1 MSGSNSPPI
10 MDCQENEYWD
20 QWGRCV
26 TCQLCGPGQ
35 ELSKDCGYGEGG
47 DAYCTACPPRRY
59 KSSWGHHRCQICIT
73 CAVINRVQK
82 ANCTATSNAVCG
94 DCLPRFYQKTRI
106 GGLQDQECIPCTKQ
120 TPTSEVQCAFQLSLV
135 KADVPTVP
143 PQEATLVVLVSS
155 LLVVFTL
162 AFLGLF
168 FLYCKQFFNR
178 HCQRGGSLQF
188 EADEAAEEES
198 LFPMPPGQETSP
210 ESPLSE
216 NIFETQPLNPILDDD
231 SSSTRGFPTQES
243 FTMASC
249 ASESHSQ
256 WVHTPIECTELDL
269 QKFSS
274 SAPYTG
280 AETLGGNTAESS
292 GERLEL
298 NVPFE
303 VPSP

>member
-1 MSGSNSPPI
+1 

-20 QWGRCV
+20 QWGQCV

-59 KSSWGHHRCQICIT
+59 KSNWGHHRCQICIT

-120 TPTSEVQCAFQLSLV
+120 TPTSELQCAFQLSLV

-155 LLVVFTL
+155 LFMVFILT
-162 AFLGLF
+162 FLRLF

-178 HCQRGGSLQF
+178 HCQPVAGGLLQF
-188 EADEAAEEES
+188 KADEAVEEEA
-198 LFPMPPGQETSP
+198 LFPTPTGQDTSP
-210 ESPLSE
+210 ETPLSE
-216 NIFETQPLNPILDDD
+216 SIYKSQQPKSNLDDD
-231 SSSTRGFPTQES
+231 HSSTHGFPTQES

-249 ASESHSQ
+249 ASESHSY
-256 WVHTPIECTELDL
+256 WIHTPIECTELDL
-269 QKFSS
+269 NKFSS
-274 SAPYTG
+274 SASYSV
-280 AETLGGNTAESS
+280 AENLQRNTAESS

-298 NVPFE
+298 TVPFE

>member
-1 MSGSNSPPI
+1 
-10 MDCQENEYWD
+10 MDCQENEYGD

-26 TCQLCGPGQ
+26 TCLQCGPGQ
-35 ELSKDCGYGEGG
+35 ELSRDCGYGEGG

-59 KSSWGHHRCQICIT
+59 KSTWGHHRCQTCIT

-82 ANCTATSNAVCG
+82 ANCTATSNAICG
-94 DCLPRFYQKTRI
+94 DCLPRFYRKTRI

-135 KADVPTVP
+135 KAEAPTVTS
-143 PQEATLVVLVSS
+143 QEATLVALVSS

-178 HCQRGGSLQF
+178 HCHHGGSLQF
-188 EADEAAEEES
+188 QADETAEEGS
-198 LFPMPPGQETSP
+198 LFPLPTGQETNHDSP
-210 ESPLSE
+210 VRN
-216 NIFETQPLNPILDDD
+216 NIFENQPINLILDDD
-231 SSSTRGFPTQES
+231 CSSARGFPAQES
-243 FTMASC
+243 VTMASC
-249 ASESHSQ
+249 ASESHSY

-274 SAPYTG
+274 SVPCTV
-280 AETLGGNTAESS
+280 AETLWENTAEA
-292 GERLEL
+292 RLDGAQCVL
-298 NVPFE
+298 
-303 VPSP
+303 